1 MQIVVHRGAS
11 TIGGSCIEIN
21 HKGARI
27 IFDLGL
33 PLMDEQGKEI
43 DSKLSKNP
51 SIENKILPNVKGLYS
66 FDKPN
71 IDAVILSHAHLDHS
85 GLMDYMHK
93 DIPVYLNNDIKVG
106 IEVGNIFYK
115 DDMKLIN
122 VLEHSK
128 LFEYWKP
135 FKIGDFKITPYLID
149 HSAYG
154 ATAFLVEA
162 DGEKVFYSGD
172 LRAHGRKSITFE
184 KLLTDEKL
192 KNLDCLLLEGTT
204 LGGNHNIGFE
214 TENDVEEE
222 FINVCKEQTNITFAQ
237 SAGSNIDRLI
247 SFYRTAKKCNK
258 TLVVDLYQYHLMSEL
273 KKTYPESKLPPFKN
287 DKHLKVFYNF
297 SQAGKIVKSIGEQT
311 LFKYKS
317 AKISKEEIVK
327 NKENI
332 ILRLSQYEISKMADT
347 ILKSSDLKNANY
359 IYSMWSGY
367 LKRNNSFA
375 EFASK
380 YNLEIK
386 KIHTSGHAYKKDLF
400 RLIKAMT
407 PKVLIPIHSLNANE
421 FEKEFD
427 NVKLINNGEV
437 FCI

>member
-1 MQIVVHRGAS
+1 MQIIIHRGS
-11 TIGGSCIEIN
+11 DTIGGSCIEIS
-21 HKGARI
+21 HKERRI
-27 IFDLGL
+27 IFDLGT
-33 PLMDEQGKEI
+33 PLMDNSGNEI
-43 DSKLSKNP
+43 DSDLTKNP
-51 SIENKILPNVKGLYS
+51 TITNGVLPDVKGLYS
-66 FDKPN
+66 DDAPN
-71 IDAVILSHAHLDHS
+71 IDAVLLSHAHLDHS
-85 GLMDYMHK
+85 GLMDYIHK
-93 DIPVYLNNDIKVG
+93 DIPIYINSDIKVG
-106 IEVGNIFYK
+106 IEVGNVFYK
-115 DDMKLIN
+115 DDMKLVN
-122 VLEHSK
+122 ALEHSK

-154 ATAFLVEA
+154 ATAFLIEA
-162 DGEKVFYSGD
+162 DGEKIFYSGD

-192 KNLDCLLLEGTT
+192 KDLDCLLLEGTT

-258 TLVVDLYQYHLMSEL
+258 TLVVDLYQYHLLTEL
-273 KKTYPESKLPPFKN
+273 KNANPKSNLPPFKN

-297 SQAGKIVKSIGEQT
+297 SQADKIVKSIGEQT
-311 LFKYKS
+311 LFKYKP
-317 AKISKEEIVK
+317 AKISKEEIVE

-332 ILRLSQYEISKMADT
+332 ILRLSQYEMSRIADL

-367 LKRNNSFA
+367 LERNDSFA
-375 EFASK
+375 EFANK

-386 KIHTSGHAYKKDLF
+386 EIHTSGHAYKKDLF
-400 RLIKAMT
+400 RLVEAMK
-407 PKVLIPIHSLNANE
+407 PKTLVPIHTLNADE
-421 FEKEFD
+421 FAKEFN
-427 NVKLINNGEV
+427 NVILINNNEL
-437 FCI
+437 FDI